1 MGFNRERGLP
11 RVPTVHVTRMRTSQR
26 ARYHFM
32 GCVRVRNRHLLCHSK
47 VLRSAPFLQFSQAT
61 HLPLFYGRAK
71 LHKPSTPLR
80 PVVATC
86 GTSTYALAKSLA
98 AVLKP
103 LVGYSGRILRST
115 SDLIDVMKTV
125 TVNDDELPVSYD
137 VKSLF
142 TSIPVKES
150 IEVCEERLRQDS
162 TLADRTSMD
171 VETIISLLRFCLTST
186 SFQYGGKHFKQVD
199 GVAMGSPVSSV
210 IADIFMENQEMKA
223 FQGYG
228 TVPRVWKRFVDDV
241 LAVVRKAEVER
252 FLDHLNNTHPNILF
266 TMELEQ
272 NRSLPFMDVR
282 FTRLP
287 SGALER
293 EVYRKPTH
301 TNRYIHAD
309 SHQPMNVKSATIR
322 CLVDRAFKVCSS
334 NAIREREL
342 ETIRTIMVENGYKRK
357 FVNKVI
363 GRQIRRSERSRT
375 TTDENKGKTSVQLPF
390 IDGLSQEVRRIVRE
404 ANIRC
409 TFTAPNT
416 LQKLHNVKDSL
427 PLCSATHAIYSIKC
441 KTCDEEYVGESMRS
455 LDTRCKEHRDAIRL
469 AQCTKSAVAD
479 HVLSEEHSQP
489 HEIDWQSVRILDRAQ
504 GTTERRMKEAMLIYQ
519 RHPKMNRDIGM
530 ERSSVWNSV
539 LWTFVFLLFIS
550 RSFLLSRLQCDHHR

>member
-1 MGFNRERGLP
+1 MRGLD
-11 RVPTVHVTRMRTSQR
+11 RCKSTRTLFSELNPSHTAVFPGSNFSRSQHTSLWVFKSDVSRQIVLG
-26 ARYHFM
+26 F
-32 GCVRVRNRHLLCHSK
+32 LSK
-47 VLRSAPFLQFSQAT
+47 
-61 HLPLFYGRAK
+61 YEKG
-71 LHKPSTPLR
+71 
-80 PVVATC
+80 
-86 GTSTYALAKSLA
+86 
-98 AVLKP
+98 
-103 LVGYSGRILRST
+103 
-115 SDLIDVMKTV
+115 KT
-125 TVNDDELPVSYD
+125 D
-137 VKSLF
+137 
-142 TSIPVKES
+142 
-150 IEVCEERLRQDS
+150 RLRQDN

-186 SFQYGGKHFKQVD
+186 LFQYGGKHFKQVD

-210 IADIFMENQEMKA
+210 IADIFMENLEMKA

-272 NRSLPFMDVR
+272 NRSLPSMDVR

-363 GRQIRRSERSRT
+363 RRQIRRSERSRT
-375 TTDENKGKTSVQLPF
+375 TTDENRGKTSVQLPF

-441 KTCDEEYVGESMRS
+441 KTCDEEYIGESMRS

-489 HEIDWQSVRILDRAQ
+489 HEIDWQSVRILGRAQ

-539 LWTFVFLLFIS
+539 LWTCVFLPFIS

>member
-1 MGFNRERGLP
+1 
-11 RVPTVHVTRMRTSQR
+11 
-26 ARYHFM
+26 
-32 GCVRVRNRHLLCHSK
+32 
-47 VLRSAPFLQFSQAT
+47 
-61 HLPLFYGRAK
+61 
-71 LHKPSTPLR
+71 
-80 PVVATC
+80 
-86 GTSTYALAKSLA
+86 
-98 AVLKP
+98 
-103 LVGYSGRILRST
+103 
-115 SDLIDVMKTV
+115 MKTV
-125 TVNDDELPVSYD
+125 TVNDDELLVSYD

-150 IEVCEERLRQDS
+150 IEVCEERLRQDN
-162 TLADRTSMD
+162 TLADRTCMD
-171 VETIISLLRFCLTST
+171 VETISSLLRFCLTST

-210 IADIFMENQEMKA
+210 IADIFMENLEMKA

-322 CLVDRAFKVCSS
+322 CLVDRAFKLCSS

-363 GRQIRRSERSRT
+363 RRQIRRSERSRT
-375 TTDENKGKTSVQLPF
+375 TTDENRGKTSVQLPF

-441 KTCDEEYVGESMRS
+441 KTCDEEYIGESMRS

-489 HEIDWQSVRILDRAQ
+489 HEIDWQSVRILGRAQ

-539 LWTFVFLLFIS
+539 LWTCVFLPFIS